1 MRCQVGQSV
10 VKRVR
15 MPYLGGFQR
24 SDRVNIHSAFQEL
37 FEKQRSWHLTH
48 VGIQN
53 KADLTLATFSSVPA
67 SVTLVVMTLCTLR
80 LYMGTILFPRL
91 FVLTLPPL
99 VDSLN
104 PLTPEIPL
112 TAETLLVTDACETTD
127 DALDNRRSLRFCLF
141 SLSDEDGVVDCPTP
155 SCSDVA
161 DLKTSL

>member
-1 MRCQVGQSV
+1 
-10 VKRVR
+10 
-15 MPYLGGFQR
+15 
-24 SDRVNIHSAFQEL
+24 
-37 FEKQRSWHLTH
+37 
-48 VGIQN
+48 
-53 KADLTLATFSSVPA
+53 
-67 SVTLVVMTLCTLR
+67 
-80 LYMGTILFPRL
+80 MGTILFPRL

-141 SLSDEDGVVDCPTP
+141 SLSDEDGVMDCPTP